1 VILTALLGLFLAHH
15 SAAPFDM
22 TRETT
27 VSGIVRDFRFV
38 NPHSYIILEVAG
50 ERWTLEAEA
59 MNLLRRNGWTKETL
73 KPSDKI
79 SCLGAR
85 ARDEKVLAMK
95 CFVVEFPDG
104 RKLKATP
111 IQHRQ

>member
-1 VILTALLGLFLAHH
+1 
-15 SAAPFDM
+15 M
-22 TRETT
+22 TRETK
-27 VSGIVRDFRFV
+27 VSGMVLDFRFV
-38 NPHSYIILEVAG
+38 NPHSYIILEVDG

-73 KPSDKI
+73 KPGDKI

-85 ARDEKVLAMK
+85 ARDEKLFAMK

-111 IQHRQ
+111 IEPRQ